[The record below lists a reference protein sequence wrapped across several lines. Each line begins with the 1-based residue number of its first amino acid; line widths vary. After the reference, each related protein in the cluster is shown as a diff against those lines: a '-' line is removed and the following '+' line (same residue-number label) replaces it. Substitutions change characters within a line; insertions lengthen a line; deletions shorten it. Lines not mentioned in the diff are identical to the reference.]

1 MLVPNGVSVFADAK
15 ASYGWGGPIEPWE
28 FHPMLVHFPI
38 VFLLSGV
45 ALDLYAR
52 WRRRPDLAWVVNG
65 LIIAGVLTGVLA
77 ALTGLLAF
85 VIVADSEAVHEYMY
99 WHLGFQVA
107 ALALFAWPAW
117 VGWHNWLVPLT
128 TGPRAAG
135 WIGAVVLTVGSAIG
149 GYMVYHGG
157 AGIKPALLR
166 PAVFGDSKDG
176 KSPSHH

>member
-1 MLVPNGVSVFADAK
+1 MLVLNGVSVFAAAK

-52 WRRRPDLAWVVNG
+52 WRGRPDLAWVVNG
-65 LIIAGVLTGVLA
+65 LLVAGVLTGVLA

-85 VIVADSEAVHEYMY
+85 VLVEDSEAVHRFMY

-117 VGWHNWLVPLT
+117 VGWHNWLLPLT
-128 TGPRAAG
+128 PGPRVAG
-135 WIGAVVLTVGSAIG
+135 WIGVILLMVGSGIG

-157 AGIKPALLR
+157 AGIEPRLLKE
-166 PAVFGDSKDG
+166 S
-176 KSPSHH
+176 SHHGD